1 MPRRRRLSRCLP
13 SLPHAGGR
21 ADGSQVQGGKY
32 QAFTFLDDPEA
43 VERCASERS
52 NAWIIQVEIDEW
64 PARRVGEEPLQ
75 MDERTRPDPEKLGCH
90 KLRLFGPSR
99 FRLLKKL
106 R

>member
-32 QAFTFLDDPEA
+32 QAFTFLDESEA
-43 VERCASERS
+43 VERCASESIQR
-52 NAWIIQVEIDEW
+52 IIHVETDEW
-64 PARRVGEEPLQ
+64 PARRVEEPLQ

-90 KLRLFGPSR
+90 KLRLCGPSR
-99 FRLLKKL
+99 FQLLKKL
-106 R
+106 G